1 VFGLRSLSGPEYTGG
16 HLGAAEAVLDALVY
30 PEGPV
35 YYAV

>member
-1 VFGLRSLSGPEYTGG
+1 MGLRCLACG
-16 HLGAAEAVLDALVY
+16 HLGAAEAVLDALVH